1 MPETIRERRRAVVA
15 TIEATARATT
25 LEMTLALTRV
35 IPNNT
40 GDFSMETTQPAA
52 ATRAASHPDSGGGG
66 ARSGRA
72 LVFGASGYIG
82 THLTPRL
89 LAGGWRVRAAARH
102 REVLEAR
109 GWQDVEIVEAD
120 ALLPESLGAALADVD
135 VAFYLVHSMA
145 AGSRFADLDIEAA
158 QNFARAAAKA
168 GVSRIVYLGGLI
180 PDQPKSQ
187 HLASRAATGDVLRQG
202 TVPVTEIRAG
212 MIVGPGSA
220 AYEVIRDLVNHLPLM
235 ITPRWVQS
243 RSTPIALENLLD
255 YLSGVAALPEAGGK
269 TFDVGGPEILSYEQL
284 MRQYGELAGRRFRL
298 LGVPVLTPRL
308 SSYWLRFVTAVPTN
322 IARALIDGLEHDVI
336 ANDAEIRSLIPLTL
350 MDFKQSVRAA
360 MQAEQENALV
370 AHWVEGSI
378 VCRDFHPEYA
388 FYAKKA
394 GAEAVSTASADALWR
409 QVTAFGGKQ
418 GYYYADGLWF
428 LRRLLDWLAGGP
440 SFRRRRRHPTDLR
453 VGDVVDSWRAIAVE
467 PAHKLT
473 LLMEMKAPGAGVL
486 EFVIRDLGESRTIS
500 ATAYWHPAG
509 PPGLLYWYALLPAH
523 GFLFKGLTAAI
534 ARRAERDQAAT
545 R

>member
-1 MPETIRERRRAVVA
+1 
-15 TIEATARATT
+15 
-25 LEMTLALTRV
+25 
-35 IPNNT
+35 
-40 GDFSMETTQPAA
+40 METTQPATPVRPGPGAGA
-52 ATRAASHPDSGGGG
+52 ARAAPPLGL
-66 ARSGRA
+66 A

-82 THLTPRL
+82 TNLTPRL

-109 GWQDVEIVEAD
+109 SWQDVDLVEAD
-120 ALLPESLGAALADVD
+120 ALRPQSLDAVLTGVD

-158 QNFARAAAKA
+158 RNFASAAAKA

-180 PDQPKSQ
+180 PERPKSQ

-202 TVPVTEIRAG
+202 PVPVTEIRAG

-220 AYEVIRDLVNHLPLM
+220 AYEVIRDLVNYLPLM

-243 RSTPIALENLLD
+243 RSTPIALDNLLD
-255 YLSGVAALPEAGGK
+255 YLAGVAALPEAAGK
-269 TFDVGGPEILSYEQL
+269 TYDVGGPEVLTYEQL
-284 MRQYGELAGRRFRL
+284 MRQYGELAGRHFRL
-298 LGVPVLTPRL
+298 LSLPVLTPRL

-336 ANDAEIRSLIPLTL
+336 ADDADIRALIPMQL

-360 MQAEQENALV
+360 MQAEQENAVV

-378 VCRDFHPEYA
+378 VCRNFHPEYA

-394 GAEAVSTASADALWR
+394 GDEAVTSASADALWR
-409 QVTAFGGKQ
+409 QVTAFGGKR
-418 GYYYADGLWF
+418 GYYYADFLWF
-428 LRRLLDWLAGGP
+428 LRRLMDWSVGGP
-440 SFRRRRRHPTDLR
+440 SFRRRRRHPDDLR

-467 PAHKLT
+467 PEKKLT

-486 EFVIRDLGESRTIS
+486 EFVIRDLDGKRAVS

-509 PPGLLYWYALLPAH
+509 PLGLLYWYALLPAH
-523 GFLFKGLTAAI
+523 LFLFKGLTTAI
-534 ARRAERDQAAT
+534 ARRAERDEESG
-545 R
+545 RKL